1 METLNDAA
9 LRQVL
14 EQARVIAVVGH
25 SDDPGRTSYRIHGDS
40 GQSAGA
46 DD

>member
-9 LRQVL
+9 LRQML

-25 SDDPGRTSYRIHGDS
+25 SDDPSRTSYRIAS
-40 GQSAGA
+40 YLPRAGYTV
-46 DD
+46 